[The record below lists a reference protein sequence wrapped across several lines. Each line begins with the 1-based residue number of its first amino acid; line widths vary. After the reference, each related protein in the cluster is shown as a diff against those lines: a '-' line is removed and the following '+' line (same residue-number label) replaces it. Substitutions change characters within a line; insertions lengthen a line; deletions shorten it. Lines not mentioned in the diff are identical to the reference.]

1 MEMLLFFAR
10 KKYLCN
16 KANYNMEQTI
26 KTPYEAP
33 TTEVAEVT
41 TQGSGLVASVDP
53 YESIPW

>member
-1 MEMLLFFAR
+1 
-10 KKYLCN
+10 
-16 KANYNMEQTI
+16 MEQTI

-41 TQGSGLVASVDP
+41 TQGSVHVASVDQ

>member
-1 MEMLLFFAR
+1 
-10 KKYLCN
+10 
-16 KANYNMEQTI
+16 MEQTI

-41 TQGSGLVASVDP
+41 TQGSVLAASLEQ